1 MHLSSRGPAQASALR
16 VRGRSP
22 LLLRSSI
29 YTTVRVR
36 GLYRLVWAMS
46 THLLCARPPP
56 THPPING
63 RGSVGNVLGRT
74 QSQRGRSSPSKQG
87 CLPHKA
93 VRGHIRAQVVRDE
106 VEVDKRQR
114 MAKSRR
120 DSPRLR
126 QATSP
131 AGYLNKTELG
141 TVRLTPTRNDLCCCV
156 LHPTVL
162 QFSTCLNGKEHR
174 RQVAPN
180 ADGEREVDAS
190 SGEEHAELGWRKAR
204 YRRDDHQKEGSRPR
218 AESPKC

>member
-1 MHLSSRGPAQASALR
+1 MKNGDVIRA
-16 VRGRSP
+16 RSP
-22 LLLRSSI
+22 PI
-29 YTTVRVR
+29 
-36 GLYRLVWAMS
+36 MS
-46 THLLCARPPP
+46 THAKFALCLRAEILMGNTTSQNKYKYAASRDYKA
-56 THPPING
+56 HRWCVCAVSCNSRAD
-63 RGSVGNVLGRT
+63 RGT
-74 QSQRGRSSPSKQG
+74 
-87 CLPHKA
+87 
-93 VRGHIRAQVVRDE
+93 
-106 VEVDKRQR
+106 
-114 MAKSRR
+114 
-120 DSPRLR
+120 
-126 QATSP
+126 P

-180 ADGEREVDAS
+180 AGGEREVDAS